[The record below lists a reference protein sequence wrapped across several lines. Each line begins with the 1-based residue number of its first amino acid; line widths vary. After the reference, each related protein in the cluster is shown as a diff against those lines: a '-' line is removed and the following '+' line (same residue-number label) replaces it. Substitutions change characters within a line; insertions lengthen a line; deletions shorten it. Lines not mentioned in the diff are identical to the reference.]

1 MPLIIIR
8 DDSSAA
14 GSSSVALIGSV
25 SAAGIV
31 GAILLTWAI
40 GCLCSDSDYLRPWRI
55 LRRRWTRA
63 PQTSPGTDEV
73 TPPMEEQRRL
83 PPILIPSTAPDSF
96 TPEFSTSDVR
106 LIRTPTTRSPVRS
119 RSHRAHEDD
128 CTTCRQIRALQERQD
143 DLLDEV
149 RVPDADYAGV
159 CGDADG
165 WLATSTASDAS
176 KRLRGVGRPAGL
188 GVDDARARGR
198 RRQEGG
204 AREPRRSDLRP
215 RPAKRD
221 CEDRPQHS
229 RAPGS
234 RYVRANSGAAIAAR
248 LRRAPRREREAPTG
262 SCGAQS
268 TPARRTRESR
278 RPPRR
283 SAGREREP
291 NRPGRP
297 HRSPGRCTPPPGRGR
312 R

>member
-1 MPLIIIR
+1 MTRTRLSCDHFLFFDFRTLTFDSLRTPIAALFCDTLSLLYTHFANSFRRTVPR
-8 DDSSAA
+8 DFPA
-14 GSSSVALIGSV
+14 GHPFY
-25 SAAGIV
+25 
-31 GAILLTWAI
+31 LL
-40 GCLCSDSDYLRPWRI
+40 
-55 LRRRWTRA
+55 LRRPVTLLLSQSHALSITQFIDKTRKQTTKTKTTKQQPQNEAYDYFYDTFLRYMTTGHEFETGRDRDAMRCDAGEGRERWR
-63 PQTSPGTDEV
+63 
-73 TPPMEEQRRL
+73 
-83 PPILIPSTAPDSF
+83 
-96 TPEFSTSDVR
+96 
-106 LIRTPTTRSPVRS
+106 
-119 RSHRAHEDD
+119 
-128 CTTCRQIRALQERQD
+128 ER
-143 DLLDEV
+143 
-149 RVPDADYAGV
+149 DAKGER
-159 CGDADG
+159 DG
-165 WLATSTASDAS
+165 
-176 KRLRGVGRPAGL
+176 
-188 GVDDARARGR
+188 RARGR